1 MNRKG
6 VFFDLY
12 GTLLIFS
19 DMDGAWIA
27 WRTALYNLFV
37 ERGLSLSEEEF
48 APYGDELFHRPVPP
62 LADDGLTLYE
72 RQLQALCHELQLP
85 LSRRDLATAATT
97 SIATWQQRI
106 ALDPEVPS
114 VLAALQQSRQ
124 LALISNFDHPPHAH
138 AVLADLNLLPFF
150 EAVVIS
156 GDVGVKKPDPRI
168 FTFALDQTGLRPEEV
183 VYVGDSVEDVQG
195 ARAAGLYPI
204 RIRRRLL
211 GQASGENLFADH
223 DQQEAFVGVPAISH
237 LRELVPLLD

>member
-27 WRTALYNLFV
+27 WRTALYNLLV
-37 ERGLSLSEEEF
+37 ERGLSLSAEEF
-48 APYGDELFHRPVPP
+48 APYGDALELHSVPP
-62 LADDGLTLYE
+62 LSDDGLTLYE
-72 RQLQALCHELQLP
+72 RQLQALCHDLQLT
-85 LSRRDLATAATT
+85 LSRQDLATAATT
-97 SIATWQQRI
+97 TISAWQHWI
-106 ALDPEVPS
+106 GLDPEAPS
-114 VLAALQQSRQ
+114 VLAALRQHRQ

-150 EAVVIS
+150 ETVVIS
-156 GDVGVKKPDPRI
+156 GDVGIKKPDPRI
-168 FTFALDQTGLRPEEV
+168 FAFALNQTGLRPEEV

-195 ARAAGLYPI
+195 ARAAGLCPI

-211 GQASGENLFADH
+211 GQTSRENLLADH
-223 DQQEAFVGVPAISH
+223 DQQEAFIGVPVISH
-237 LRELVPLLD
+237 LHELDDLLD